1 MDPASTCHSQ
11 TVRTYGEG
19 PLLVYICGLD
29 GTGELLFKQ
38 IPDLSK
44 SHRVLTFRSRD
55 SGQFTYEDL
64 TDDIAR
70 MIEQQ
75 GVEKAVVLGES
86 FGGTVALSFA
96 LRHQPMVERL
106 VIVNSFARYPGRA
119 RLRLARLITASLP
132 FRLIAVLRLVAN
144 TLGLY
149 TDWVSR
155 EDRRR
160 FFSMMRT
167 VSREG
172 YARRLRL
179 IWELNIV
186 ESLSEIQVPVLFIAA
201 DRDVVVPSVKQA
213 RDMSRRIEGS
223 KLVELKGSG
232 HACLLG
238 DRVKLAAILE
248 EWIGG

>member
-1 MDPASTCHSQ
+1 L
-11 TVRTYGEG
+11 R
-19 PLLVYICGLD
+19 
-29 GTGELLFKQ
+29 
-38 IPDLSK
+38 
-44 SHRVLTFRSRD
+44 
-55 SGQFTYEDL
+55 
-64 TDDIAR
+64 
-70 MIEQQ
+70 
-75 GVEKAVVLGES
+75 
-86 FGGTVALSFA
+86 FA

-119 RLRLARLITASLP
+119 RLRLARLITAALP
-132 FRLIAVLRLVAN
+132 FRLIAVLRVVAN

-149 TDWVSR
+149 IDGVSR
-155 EDRRR
+155 EDRQR

-179 IWELNIV
+179 ISELNIV
-186 ESLSEIQVPVLFIAA
+186 ESLPEIRVPVLFIAA

-213 RDMSRRIEGS
+213 RDMSGRIAGS

-238 DRVKLAAILE
+238 DRVKLAEILD
-248 EWIGG
+248 EWISG